1 MCTKTEMLFYEWKE
15 LFNLAHD
22 DTSKQQAI
30 IDRKKSLEK
39 LLGVELTDT
48 EDEYL
53 ALFALQTA
61 YAIVIK
67 VIAYKLIS
75 QIRFDESLI
84 SFDRTMQMESEQLRV
99 QFSRLENGAIFREYG
114 LPIYWKEIFFR
125 GTVLKN
131 SGIKI
136 WQRL

>member
-1 MCTKTEMLFYEWKE
+1 M
-15 LFNLAHD
+15 
-22 DTSKQQAI
+22 
-30 IDRKKSLEK
+30 
-39 LLGVELTDT
+39 TDT

-84 SFDRTMQMESEQLRV
+84 SFDRSMQMESEQLRV

-114 LPIYWKEIFFR
+114 MTNLLEGDFFFV
-125 GTVLKN
+125 VLC
-131 SGIKI
+131 
-136 WQRL
+136 